1 MQRLRSRG
9 GRLRPLSPARQ
20 DAVCWEQSSR
30 RPVQP
35 GREAQAW
42 DPARHLSALVRR
54 LQPAGET
61 SLPGGPSLPAWG
73 RGSEEGGPRHRLVG
87 PGVGPMGCTVGGG
100 FKASLPWG
108 R

>member
-1 MQRLRSRG
+1 MGDQVGCGVGRRGSQGWGFNLGSPVHRLRSRG
-9 GRLRPLSPARQ
+9 GHLRPLSPARQ

-30 RPVQP
+30 PPVQP

-42 DPARHLSALVRR
+42 DPTWHLSALVWR

-73 RGSEEGGPRHRLVG
+73 KGN
-87 PGVGPMGCTVGGG
+87 
-100 FKASLPWG
+100 
-108 R
+108 